1 MKYAYYL
8 GCWIPARVNQYDLST
23 RAIAKKLGIEL
34 VDLEGAGCCGTVLV
48 RSVDFKTNLVMSARI
63 LALAKSMGL
72 DLLVLCNGCY
82 ESLVEAENLV
92 KTNEDLREQVN
103 TILKS
108 TDNLVYEG
116 DEKIKHL
123 IQVLYDDIGLERL
136 RDEIK
141 RPLDGLRV
149 AVHYGCHILRPSSR
163 LKFDNAEN
171 PKILDEL
178 VEITGA
184 KSIYW
189 PLKLWCC
196 GSPMLAVDRNLS
208 LSIAGMKLKSAKEA
222 GADCI
227 VTICPSCQ
235 IQFDTLQPEISKVTG
250 EQYNIPV
257 LLYPQLLGLALGFTP
272 EEVGLHLNKISA
284 ENLLKF
290 QSKA

>member
-1 MKYAYYL
+1 MRYAYYL
-8 GCWIPARVNQYDLST
+8 GCWIPARLNQYDLST
-23 RAIAKKLGIEL
+23 RVVAKRLGIEL
-34 VDLEGAGCCGTVLV
+34 VDLEGAGCCGSVLI
-48 RSVDFKTNLVMSARI
+48 RSINFKTNMAMSTRI

-82 ESLVEAENLV
+82 ESLMEAKDLVE
-92 KTNEDLREQVN
+92 TNKDFREQVN

-108 TDNLVYEG
+108 ADSPVYEG
-116 DEKIKHL
+116 GVKIKHL
-123 IQVLYDDIGLERL
+123 IEVLYNDIGLDRL
-136 RDEIK
+136 RDEVK

-149 AVHYGCHILRPSSR
+149 AVHYGCHILRPSRR

-171 PKILDEL
+171 PQILDDL

-196 GSPMLAVDRNLS
+196 GAPILTVDENLS

-227 VTICPSCQ
+227 VTICPFCQ
-235 IQFDTLQPEISKVTG
+235 IQFDTFQPDISKVTG

-272 EEVGLHLNKISA
+272 KEVGLHLNVISA
-284 ENLLKF
+284 ERLVKALK
-290 QSKA
+290 

>member
-92 KTNEDLREQVN
+92 KTNENLREQVN

>member
-8 GCWIPARVNQYDLST
+8 GCWIPARLNQYDLST
-23 RAIAKKLGIEL
+23 RVVAKKLGIEL

-48 RSVDFKTNLVMSARI
+48 RSVNFKTNLVMSARI

-82 ESLVEAENLV
+82 ESLIEAENLIRTSE
-92 KTNEDLREQVN
+92 KFRKQVN

-116 DEKIKHL
+116 NEKIKHL

-149 AVHYGCHILRPSSR
+149 AVHYGCHILRPSHK

-171 PKILDEL
+171 PRILDDL

-196 GSPMLAVDRNLS
+196 GSPILAIDRDLS

-235 IQFDTLQPEISKVTG
+235 FQFDTLQPKISKVTG
-250 EQYNIPV
+250 EQYNMPV

-272 EEVGLHLNKISA
+272 EEVGLHLNKVSA
-284 ENLLKF
+284 ESLLKL

>member
-8 GCWIPARVNQYDLST
+8 GCWIPARLNQYDLST
-23 RAIAKKLGIEL
+23 RVIARKLGIEL

-48 RSVDFKTNLVMSARI
+48 RSVNFRTNLMMSARI
-63 LALAKSMGL
+63 LALAKNMGL

-82 ESLVEAENLV
+82 ESLTEAENLI
-92 KTNEDLREQVN
+92 KTNENFREEVN
-103 TILKS
+103 ALLKS
-108 TDNLVYEG
+108 TDNLVYE
-116 DEKIKHL
+116 DNKKVKHL
-123 IQVLYDDIGLERL
+123 IQVLHGDIGLEKL

-141 RPLDGLRV
+141 EPLDGLRV
-149 AVHYGCHILRPSSR
+149 AVHYGCHILRPSDR
-163 LKFDNAEN
+163 LKFDDAEN

-178 VEITGA
+178 VEVTGA

-196 GSPMLAVDRNLS
+196 GSPILAIDRNLS

-222 GADCI
+222 EADCI

-257 LLYPQLLGLALGFTP
+257 LLYPQLLGLAMGFTP
-272 EEVGLHLNKISA
+272 EEVGLHLNKIGADS
-284 ENLLKF
+284 LLKLL
-290 QSKA
+290 SKA

>member
-8 GCWIPARVNQYDLST
+8 GCLIPARTNQYDLST
-23 RAIAKKLGIEL
+23 RVVAKKLGIEL
-34 VDLEGAGCCGTVLV
+34 VDLEGAGCCGSVLV
-48 RSVDFKTNLVMSARI
+48 RSVDFRTNLMMSARI
-63 LALAKSMGL
+63 LALAKNMGL
-72 DLLVLCNGCY
+72 DLLVLCSGCY
-82 ESLVEAENLV
+82 ESLMEAENLIERSE
-92 KTNEDLREQVN
+92 NFREQVN
-103 TILKS
+103 ALLKS
-108 TDNLVYEG
+108 TDNLVYG
-116 DEKIKHL
+116 GGEKIKHL
-123 IQVLYDDIGLERL
+123 VQVLYDDIGLERL

-149 AVHYGCHILRPSSR
+149 AVHYGCHVLRPSST

-171 PKILDEL
+171 PKILDDL

-196 GSPMLAVDRNLS
+196 GSPILAIDKDLS

-235 IQFDTLQPEISKVTG
+235 IQFDTLQPEISRVTG
-250 EQYNIPV
+250 EQYNMPV
-257 LLYPQLLGLALGFTP
+257 LLYPQLLGLAMGFSP
-272 EEVGLHLNKISA
+272 EEVGLHLNRISA
-284 ENLLKF
+284 ESLLKF
-290 QSKA
+290 QRKT

>member
-92 KTNEDLREQVN
+92 KTNENLREQVN

-250 EQYNIPV
+250 EQYNMPV

>member
-23 RAIAKKLGIEL
+23 RVVAKKLGIEL

-48 RSVDFKTNLVMSARI
+48 RSVNFKTNLVMSARI
-63 LALAKSMGL
+63 LALAKNMGL

-82 ESLVEAENLV
+82 ESLMEAENLV
-92 KTNEDLREQVN
+92 KTNENLREQVN

-250 EQYNIPV
+250 EQYNMPV

-284 ENLLKF
+284 ESLLKL

>member
-1 MKYAYYL
+1 MRYAYYL
-8 GCWIPARVNQYDLST
+8 GCWIPARLDQYDLST
-23 RAIAKKLGIEL
+23 RVVAKKLGIEL

-48 RSVDFKTNLVMSARI
+48 RSVNFKTNIVMSTRI
-63 LALAKSMGL
+63 LALAKNMGL
-72 DLLVLCNGCY
+72 DLLTLCNGCY
-82 ESLVEAENLV
+82 ESLMEAEYLV
-92 KTNEDLREQVN
+92 KTNKDLREQVN

-116 DEKIKHL
+116 GVKIKHL
-123 IQVLYDDIGLERL
+123 IEVLYNDIGLDRL

-149 AVHYGCHILRPSSR
+149 AVHYGCHILRPSNR

-171 PKILDEL
+171 PRILDDL

-196 GSPMLAVDRNLS
+196 GSPILAVDENLS

-235 IQFDTLQPEISKVTG
+235 IQFDTFQPDISKVTG
-250 EQYNIPV
+250 EQYNMPV

-272 EEVGLHLNKISA
+272 KEVGLHLNEISA
-284 ENLLKF
+284 ERLVKALK
-290 QSKA
+290 